1 MAAPMTVAVCAAP
14 EPTVYSTC
22 ACVWSEPSGWFGT
35 HETVMLESVGA
46 TPDGVS
52 VTVGASGGVMV
63 VIVALSVQADASG
76 SRTALARSLTVP
88 PPTSA
93 VTGKDA

>member
-1 MAAPMTVAVCAAP
+1 MAAPLTVAVCAAP

-46 TPDGVS
+46 TPDGVN

-63 VIVALSVQADASG
+63 VIAADSVHADASEP
-76 SRTALARSLTVP
+76 RRERARKRTVP

-93 VTGKDA
+93 VTGNDA